1 MNRIEILK
9 YVVFGYSFLVGL
21 VSFSISDDLRN
32 PKIYRKCLIASIISF
47 SLGVALELVDIF
59 RIERGMTILLMS
71 ISIIYL
77 GFYSFLRKLFK
88 SWKGTDPYITSPSS
102 TIGGNPIGGLWTK
115 YPRTRKIMWTDYLFS
130 FAQALIPIFTI
141 MGLMIM
147 IIEMNK

>member
-1 MNRIEILK
+1 MNGIEILK

-32 PKIYRKCLIASIISF
+32 PKIFRKCLIASIISF
-47 SLGVALELVDIF
+47 SLGVVFELVDIF
-59 RIERGMTILLMS
+59 RIETGMTILLMS

-88 SWKGTDPYITSPSS
+88 SWKGTDPYITSASS
-102 TIGGNPIGGLWTK
+102 TIGGSPIGGIWTK
-115 YPRTRKIMWTDYLFS
+115 YPRNRKIMWTDYLFS

-141 MGLMIM
+141 AGLMIL